1 MESTVAERTASGLAL
16 AILSACSFGT
26 SGAIAAGLI
35 ASGWS
40 PGAAVTIRVAVA
52 GLVLAVPTVVAMRG
66 RWGLVRDNLTLVVA
80 YGVVAVAGCQ
90 LAYFQAVARMDVGIA
105 LLIEYT
111 APVAVVM
118 WLWLRYGRR
127 PTRLVVAGAILA
139 AVGLMLVLDP
149 FSGASLDTIGLLW
162 ALGAMIGA
170 ATYFV
175 ISADEG
181 NGLPPIALAGFGLVV
196 GAGVL
201 GLAGLVGVL
210 DLTAGRSVT
219 TYADTEVPSWAALV
233 VLGVVAGALA
243 YTSGIAA
250 SRRLGSGVASFVAL
264 SEVVAAI
271 LFAWVLLDQM
281 PRWVQLLGGIGIL
294 VGVVLVKLGHRRP
307 AVLSG

>member
-1 MESTVAERTASGLAL
+1 MESAAADRTLSGLSL

-26 SGAIAAGLI
+26 SGAVAAGLI

-40 PGAAVTIRVAVA
+40 PGAAVAIRVAVA
-52 GLVLAVPTVVAMRG
+52 ALVLALPTVVAMRG

-127 PTRLVVAGAILA
+127 PTRLVVVGAIVA
-139 AVGLMLVLDP
+139 AAGLTLVLDP
-149 FSGASLDTIGLLW
+149 FTGASLDTIGLLW

-181 NGLPPIALAGFGLVV
+181 NGLPPIALAGFGLTV

-210 DLTAGRSVT
+210 DLTAGATTT
-219 TYADTEVPSWAALV
+219 TYADWSVPSWVALV

-243 YTSGIAA
+243 YTSGVAA

-264 SEVVAAI
+264 SEVLAAI

-281 PRWVQLLGGIGIL
+281 PRWVQLLGGAGIL
-294 VGVVLVKLGHRRP
+294 AGVVLVKLGHRRP
-307 AVLSG
+307 AVRPS